1 MMLWSPWVP
10 QRACIISPWAGLVAA
25 PVEGPLRCT
34 SMMTAGI
41 SDMMPRPLFSCIRE
55 IPGPLVAVYPFFP
68 VTEAPSRAA
77 IELISSS
84 IWI

>member
-1 MMLWSPWVP
+1 
-10 QRACIISPWAGLVAA
+10 
-25 PVEGPLRCT
+25 
-34 SMMTAGI
+34 
-41 SDMMPRPLFSCIRE
+41 MMPRPMFSCIRE
-55 IPGPLVAVYPFFP
+55 IPGPLVAVYTFFP